1 LEVITTTTSKLAVQ
15 QSAPL
20 RTAAPQAAVLQIP
33 RTLTSGR
40 WLRQQRQARGW
51 SVPEMR
57 RHLREAAKAAGDTLP
72 SNDCLSV
79 MIHRWE
85 HDRSGMSERYRFH
98 FCRAL
103 QVPIEEFGA
112 VLAPASA
119 PPTPRATT
127 DHATA
132 PAADDRH
139 HQASSLGRPS
149 IEQEIRMTA
158 HESNDHAQ
166 QAERRDI
173 GEATLEQLRAEVIRL
188 SHEYMT
194 GEPLPLF
201 FEMRRVRDQMYS
213 VIDRKLWPRDQTD
226 LYFLLGCV
234 NSLMADAAEG
244 LGNSAAADELARAGL
259 AYALAI
265 DHRPLAAQL
274 RMIMAVVALWNDQ
287 PLRCIDMAKN
297 GLEYLTAGPNAAQ
310 LHLMRARGA
319 ARLGDAATA
328 AQAIEAANR
337 TRERDYADD
346 LLEIGGDF
354 RFSIATQH
362 YFAGSALTEIVDAQT
377 DAIAELERAT
387 ELYAAGPEP
396 GEHHS
401 ERCKMISQVD
411 LATMRLRAGQLD
423 AAITAAG
430 PVLAV
435 PPSHRIANLA
445 KRFRRVRAELTAS
458 RYYGSAQARQLDE
471 QIEQFC
477 RDTIAAH
484 LRELPASTVS

>member
-1 LEVITTTTSKLAVQ
+1 
-15 QSAPL
+15 
-20 RTAAPQAAVLQIP
+20 
-33 RTLTSGR
+33 
-40 WLRQQRQARGW
+40 
-51 SVPEMR
+51 
-57 RHLREAAKAAGDTLP
+57 
-72 SNDCLSV
+72 
-79 MIHRWE
+79 
-85 HDRSGMSERYRFH
+85 
-98 FCRAL
+98 
-103 QVPIEEFGA
+103 
-112 VLAPASA
+112 
-119 PPTPRATT
+119 
-127 DHATA
+127 
-132 PAADDRH
+132 
-139 HQASSLGRPS
+139 
-149 IEQEIRMTA
+149 MTA

-173 GEATLEQLRAEVIRL
+173 GEATLEGLRAEVIRL

-201 FEMRRVRDQMYS
+201 FEMRRIRDQMYA

-244 LGNSAAADELARAGL
+244 LGNSAAAEELARAGL

-274 RMIMAVVALWNDQ
+274 RMIMAVVALWNNQ

-297 GLEYLTAGPNAAQ
+297 GIEYLAVGPNAAQ

-337 TRERDYADD
+337 TREGDYADD

-354 RFSIATQH
+354 TFSIATQH
-362 YFAGSALTEIVDAQT
+362 YFAGSAMTEIVGAET

-387 ELYAAGPEP
+387 ELYAAGPAP

-401 ERCKMISQVD
+401 ERCKMISRVD
-411 LATMRLRAGQLD
+411 LASMRLRAGQLD
-423 AAITAAG
+423 AAIIAAG
-430 PVLAV
+430 PVLALA
-435 PPSHRIANLA
+435 PSHRIANLA
-445 KRFRRVRAELTAS
+445 KRFGRVRAELTAS
-458 RYYGSAQARQLDE
+458 RYHGSAEAKQLDE

-477 RDTIAAH
+477 RDTIAAR
-484 LRELPASTVS
+484 LRELPANSVS